1 MRGIRNSSAESGNAM
16 RMGIIEQDAMVG
28 LWNQTAG
35 STPGL
40 FTLPPVRRRECRAGN
55 SGHLGFAAEL
65 FDDACCRI
73 HAGNFGYS
81 EMKVK
86 LDFG

>member
-1 MRGIRNSSAESGNAM
+1 M
-16 RMGIIEQDAMVG
+16 RMGVIEQAAMVG

-35 STPGL
+35 STLGL

-73 HAGNFGYS
+73 HADNFGYS
-81 EMKVK
+81 EIEVK

>member
-1 MRGIRNSSAESGNAM
+1 MHNLQARLRPHAWDQKFLRRKRYAM
-16 RMGIIEQDAMVG
+16 RMGIIEQAAMVG
-28 LWNQTAG
+28 LRNQTIG

-65 FDDACCRI
+65 FETISDI
-73 HAGNFGYS
+73 P
-81 EMKVK
+81 K
-86 LDFG
+86 